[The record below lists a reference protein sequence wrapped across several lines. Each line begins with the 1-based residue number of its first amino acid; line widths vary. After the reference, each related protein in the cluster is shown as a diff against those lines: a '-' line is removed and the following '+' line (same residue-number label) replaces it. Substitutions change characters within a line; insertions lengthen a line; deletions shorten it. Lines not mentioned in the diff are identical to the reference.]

1 MECPWDGH
9 SLPTELLAR
18 NVKECP
24 MSPTKHVS
32 RSSQR
37 LRPILDARLA
47 RASLPKCPASD
58 LLRRFCSGRWPL
70 WRLLAVRI
78 GSGALLT
85 AVEWCRTG
93 QLKRFAVA
101 ELTFDGLEVRWR
113 GFTSARATLTALR
126 VMVVPTPGQST
137 VAAQSVAPA

>member
-24 MSPTKHVS
+24 MSPTKPVTHA
-32 RSSQR
+32 SQR
-37 LRPILDARLA
+37 LRPIPDAR
-47 RASLPKCPASD
+47 RVSASLPQCAASD

-70 WRLLAVRI
+70 WRLLAVRV

-93 QLKRFAVA
+93 QRKRFAVA
-101 ELTFDGLEVRWR
+101 ELTLDGLEVRWR
-113 GFTSARATLTALR
+113 SFTSARATRTALR
-126 VMVVPTPGQST
+126 LMVEPSPSPIP
-137 VAAQSVAPA
+137 VAAQSVVTA

>member
-1 MECPWDGH
+1 MECPWDGP
-9 SLPTELLAR
+9 SLPTELLAS

-24 MSPTKHVS
+24 MFPTKPVT

-37 LRPILDARLA
+37 LRPIFDARLA
-47 RASLPKCPASD
+47 CASLPQCAASE

-70 WRLLAVRI
+70 WRLLAVRV

-93 QLKRFAVA
+93 QPKRFAVA

-113 GFTSARATLTALR
+113 SFTSARATRAALR
-126 VMVVPTPGQST
+126 LLVVPTPDPGPI
-137 VAAQSVAPA
+137 AANSVASA

>member
-1 MECPWDGH
+1 
-9 SLPTELLAR
+9 
-18 NVKECP
+18 
-24 MSPTKHVS
+24 MSPTKPVA

-37 LRPILDARLA
+37 LRPILDARLS
-47 RASLPKCPASD
+47 RASLPQCAASD

-70 WRLLAVRI
+70 WRLLAVRV

-93 QLKRFAVA
+93 QPKRFAVA

-113 GFTSARATLTALR
+113 SFSSARATRAALR
-126 VMVVPTPGQST
+126 VMVVPTPVPSPI
-137 VAAQSVAPA
+137 AANSAASA